1 MDLDLPNQEFIIQM
15 IEKSSW
21 FVVQTGGK
29 KENIKK
35 KRKTTHWLFNIESN
49 RNYCSLKKGL
59 LIVFVHELDR
69 KLRWS

>member
-35 KRKTTHWLFNIESN
+35 KEKQLID
-49 RNYCSLKKGL
+49 SLIL
-59 LIVFVHELDR
+59 NLTEITVV
-69 KLRWS
+69 

>member
-1 MDLDLPNQEFIIQM
+1 MDLDLPNQEFLIQM
-15 IEKSSW
+15 IEKSSR

-35 KRKTTHWLFNIESN
+35 KTTHWLFNIESN
-49 RNYCSLKKGL
+49 RNYRSLKKGL